1 MKVNVINNVPNI
13 EVTLNQSSDGS
24 TTLVVKEKMQNGNVN
39 KCAVEIYPKF
49 LKLL

>member
-24 TTLVVKEKMQNGNVN
+24 ATLVVKEKMQKNTWSV
-39 KCAVEIYPKF
+39 KAR
-49 LKLL
+49 